1 MDRSR
6 RSRDVKEPQPSAAA
20 RTLTAT
26 RWSTL
31 LGLWLVMLV
40 SLPRYWLQHDMTRLA
55 LLAILMIAIAVAL
68 VAFWR
73 LMASAQRERCPA
85 AIKHLGGCLW
95 IGCLLIGA
103 WHWIDAAADHWSV
116 ILSQGTALGLL
127 LHVVSRVWRR
137 RH

>member
-1 MDRSR
+1 M
-6 RSRDVKEPQPSAAA
+6 AAA

-85 AIKHLGGCLW
+85 AIKHLGGCLL

>member
-1 MDRSR
+1 M
-6 RSRDVKEPQPSAAA
+6 AAA

-73 LMASAQRERCPA
+73 LMASARLIHEAGPKTKIA
-85 AIKHLGGCLW
+85 DGI
-95 IGCLLIGA
+95 LLKIQCVPPR
-103 WHWIDAAADHWSV
+103 I
-116 ILSQGTALGLL
+116 
-127 LHVVSRVWRR
+127 
-137 RH
+137 

>member
-1 MDRSR
+1 MT
-6 RSRDVKEPQPSAAA
+6 EPQSSAAA

-40 SLPRYWLQHDMTRLA
+40 SLPRYWLQHDTTRLA
-55 LLAILMIAIAVAL
+55 LLAILMVAIVVAL

-73 LMASAQRERCPA
+73 LMASARRERVPA

-103 WHWIDAAADHWSV
+103 WHWADVAADHWAV
-116 ILSQGTALGLL
+116 ILSQGAALGLL
-127 LHVVSRVWRR
+127 LHVVVRIWRR